1 MTGLLLYRVPFS
13 FVGLTATLPRNDT
26 DAWRRRFVEALAA
39 GTVR

>member
-1 MTGLLLYRVPFS
+1 MVPFS

-39 GTVR
+39 GTAR

>member
-1 MTGLLLYRVPFS
+1 MTGLLPYMVPFS

-26 DAWRRRFVEALAA
+26 DAWRRRFIEAPAA

>member
-1 MTGLLLYRVPFS
+1 MTGLLPYMVPFS
-13 FVGLTATLPRNDT
+13 FVELTATLPRNDT